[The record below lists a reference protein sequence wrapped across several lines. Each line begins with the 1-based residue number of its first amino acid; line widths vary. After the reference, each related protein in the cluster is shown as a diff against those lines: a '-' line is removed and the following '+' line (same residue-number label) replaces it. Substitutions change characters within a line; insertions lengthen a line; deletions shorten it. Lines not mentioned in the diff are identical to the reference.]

1 MEDVMVF
8 TGYCRVLS
16 PAVIAVLIGMAGG
29 CTATEKDR
37 APFSVVLLPDTQ
49 NYSEKYPGTYL
60 SQTCWIKDRA
70 QQDNIRFVIHLGDI
84 VQHDDVEQEW
94 INADLAHR
102 AMDGF
107 VPYSML
113 PGNHDMKKRD
123 KRRIRSYKS
132 YNKYFPPSR
141 FEKYTWY
148 GGHKDDT
155 NVNNYCFFEAGGMKF
170 IVLSLE
176 FAPRDET
183 LEWASG
189 VLRSHGDRRAILA
202 THYHLRTDGRGK
214 ETPYDLAGSIGQDL
228 WSKFIRKHANIFMVV
243 CGHIGGTYHQ
253 TDINDAGAQVHE
265 ILCDYQ
271 AGPNGGDGW
280 LQVLRFVPSENRI
293 DVVAYSPLL
302 DKYNKGPKHTYTL
315 DYNMGATVCRKAG

>member
-1 MEDVMVF
+1 MRLSA
-8 TGYCRVLS
+8 YRCVLS
-16 PAVIAVLIGMAGG
+16 MAVIAALVGLAGG
-29 CTATEKDR
+29 CASATKAP

-49 NYSEKYPGTYL
+49 NYAEKYPGTYL
-60 SQTCWIKDRA
+60 SQTYWIKDRVK
-70 QQDNIRFVIHLGDI
+70 QDNIRFVIHLGDI
-84 VQHDDVEQEW
+84 VQHADAEREW
-94 INADLAHR
+94 INADRAHR
-102 AMDGF
+102 VLDGF
-107 VPYSML
+107 VPYSMV
-113 PGNHDMKKRD
+113 PGNHDMDHDTAPGSKARL
-123 KRRIRSYKS
+123 RSTKL

-141 FEKYTWY
+141 FEKYAWY
-148 GGHKDDT
+148 GGHMDDT
-155 NVNNYCFFEAGGMKF
+155 NVNNYCFFEACGMKF

-183 LEWASG
+183 LEWAGG
-189 VLRSHGDRRAILA
+189 VLSAHRDCRAILA

-214 ETPYDLAGSIGQDL
+214 DTPYALTGSIGENL

-253 TDINDAGAQVHE
+253 TNINDAGAQVHE

-302 DKYNKGPKHTYTL
+302 DKYNKDPKHTYTL
-315 DYNMGATVCRKAG
+315 DYNMGATRLRKAG